1 MPDVTKKAS
10 KRCWKLV
17 LSLRRTKDISHIGSL
32 RREKQIR
39 GSHLVCYPV
48 IVLGGVIGGLIRWRS
63 KTGGL
68 CSVTRI
74 DENMEAPEGLG
85 FGASILYSFFVRDSK
100 KGGPNLDLP

>member
-17 LSLRRTKDISHIGSL
+17 LPLRRTKDISHIGSL

-48 IVLGGVIGGLIRWRS
+48 IVLGGVIGALIRCRS

-68 CSVTRI
+68 VGITGIVT
-74 DENMEAPEGLG
+74 NPWAPEGLL
-85 FGASILYSFFVRDSK
+85 FGAPDGICNFEDVR
-100 KGGPNLDLP
+100 LDFQWIGVD